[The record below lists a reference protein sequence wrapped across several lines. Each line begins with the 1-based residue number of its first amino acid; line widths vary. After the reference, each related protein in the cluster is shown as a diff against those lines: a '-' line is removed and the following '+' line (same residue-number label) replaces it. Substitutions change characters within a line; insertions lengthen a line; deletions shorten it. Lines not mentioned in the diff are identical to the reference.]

1 MYRIVRSLLKQAVD
15 LPAALY
21 RISRSYGD
29 LLPYLALLTPDHVT
43 RATLLADTHGT
54 GLVTKQHTHGAGLV
68 TKQDTRGA
76 GLVTKQ
82 HTHGAGLVTKQHTHG
97 TGLVTKL
104 ISLRVEGLCVD
115 LVWSSAY
122 TFTSELRT
130 YQTVTVDPDMR
141 FAT

>member
-68 TKQDTRGA
+68 TKQ
-76 GLVTKQ
+76 
-82 HTHGAGLVTKQHTHG
+82 HTHGA
-97 TGLVTKL
+97 GLVTKL